1 MCTLAEQDGPAI
13 LPVFW
18 LRCPTLTALRTFQRG
33 AVAFG
38 RLPYSSRLRSSSRWG
53 FSSRNIGFRC
63 IPARPYRLELRRL
76 KSRTSQS
83 TGSALWWLLIAI
95 PTVRHLGP
103 RRRITQPMLSQPV
116 NPVARGQEH
125 SFESQ
130 ANTRDVWL
138 IAIIRRVCRNRQNE
152 NSVQSSCPSGLRRPD
167 AHAMDC

>member
-1 MCTLAEQDGPAI
+1 METGLLGW
-13 LPVFW
+13 V
-18 LRCPTLTALRTFQRG
+18 G
-33 AVAFG
+33 
-38 RLPYSSRLRSSSRWG
+38 
-53 FSSRNIGFRC
+53 
-63 IPARPYRLELRRL
+63 
-76 KSRTSQS
+76 
-83 TGSALWWLLIAI
+83 GSALWWLLIAI

-152 NSVQSSCPSGLRRPD
+152 ISVKSLCPSGLRRPD